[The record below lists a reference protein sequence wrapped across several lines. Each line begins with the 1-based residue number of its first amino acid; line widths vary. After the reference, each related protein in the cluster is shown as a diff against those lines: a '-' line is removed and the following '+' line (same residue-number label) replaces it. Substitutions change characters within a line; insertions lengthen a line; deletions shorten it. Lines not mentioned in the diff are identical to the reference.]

1 MEFSE
6 AANNMIQ
13 KFDINPFRPDREE
26 INPNFYFRNSLWCAS
41 KGFIKAL
48 KAFIKPLKAPQGS
61 AKLNTYVN
69 VRNEVFVARRSAKKP
84 QKNLPNNSGA
94 RVKTN

>member
-26 INPNFYFRNSLWCAS
+26 INPNFYFRNSLWCLKRFY
-41 KGFIKAL
+41 KGLKGLHKTSEGTTRKCEIKHL
-48 KAFIKPLKAPQGS
+48 
-61 AKLNTYVN
+61 
-69 VRNEVFVARRSAKKP
+69 R
-84 QKNLPNNSGA
+84 
-94 RVKTN
+94 